1 MFFLT
6 GGGYSSAA
14 CADVN
19 AKEMFFGPGQF
30 SGSPLNQV
38 LAQLFANRSLVR
50 RQIINNC
57 VDPRY
62 NCE

>member
-19 AKEMFFGPGQF
+19 AKEIFAGRGIRLIGDMRPAEIAHWPGI
-30 SGSPLNQV
+30 V
-38 LAQLFANRSLVR
+38 WAV
-50 RQIINNC
+50 
-57 VDPRY
+57 
-62 NCE
+62 